1 MKYRIVP
8 EERLLEL
15 LSTENKMVALESG
28 GVDNWEWYGASIC
41 DYINEWVAENN
52 LDLDKDWSFEDIA
65 RKDIEKFFA
74 CKN

>member
-52 LDLDKDWSFEDIA
+52 LDLDEDWSFEDIA

-74 CKN
+74 CKS

>member
-15 LSTENKMVALESG
+15 FSAENKMIALESG
-28 GVDNWEWYGASIC
+28 GVDNWEWYGESIC
-41 DYINEWVAENN
+41 DYINEWVEEN
-52 LDLDKDWSFEDIA
+52 DLDPDKHWSFEDIA
-65 RKDIEKFFA
+65 KKDIEKFST